1 MNVYVLVPR
10 TETGLAQQA
19 LDAYV
24 TGSGPRSIQRIIYG
38 HPGLGLSDGTD
49 AHTEG
54 IRAYGG
60 KSSTAGI
67 DHVGAVVRLTVRT
80 SGA

>member
-24 TGSGPRSIQRIIYG
+24 TGSSPRSIQRITYG
-38 HPGLGLSDGTD
+38 PP
-49 AHTEG
+49 
-54 IRAYGG
+54 
-60 KSSTAGI
+60 
-67 DHVGAVVRLTVRT
+67 V
-80 SGA
+80 SG